1 MNIIV
6 EGADGSG
13 KSTLAKALE
22 SRGWILA
29 PRACT
34 SEGGPLDPS
43 ETRQWL
49 RDSLSWDGCVI
60 DRHPIFS
67 GYVYDHVLGRET
79 RPTWAANYLSA
90 TLRGSLI
97 IYCRPPSPV
106 IMDAASH
113 APQLEGVL
121 RNLGR
126 IIDEYDRL
134 FSHIPAIH
142 YDWTQDELPSL

>member
-1 MNIIV
+1 MNIII

-13 KSTLAKALE
+13 KSTLARVFE

-34 SEGGPLDPS
+34 SEGGPMGTS

-49 RDSLSWDGCVI
+49 RDSLSWDGYVM
-60 DRHPIFS
+60 DRHPILS
-67 GYVYDHVLGRET
+67 GYVYDHVLGRT
-79 RPTWAANYLSA
+79 TLPRWYANYLRPALHQS
-90 TLRGSLI
+90 I
-97 IYCRPPSPV
+97 IVYCRPPSPV
-106 IMDAASH
+106 IAASS

-134 FSHIPAIH
+134 FRIIPAIH
-142 YDWTQDELPSL
+142 YDWTQDDLPDL